1 MKTKKKHSPIFYVA
15 HTFSERH
22 HIRDKVIPELQ
33 KLGIETVNPF
43 YEKDGSWK
51 KNRPEVKLADELG
64 RDAEAMEIFTS
75 KVVNRHEN
83 IVETDLDLIRSVD
96 GIIAFMPEGSTG
108 TTCEIWTCGGIFK
121 WLAKRGYPMKEFLG
135 KPVFLVTTTTRLFT
149 HPWIQYACVRV
160 FRTERGLIGYLK
172 RELPRIRQQVEDRR
186 DGK

>member
-1 MKTKKKHSPIFYVA
+1 MKTKKSKPVFYIA

-22 HIRDKVIPELQ
+22 HVRDKIIPELQ

-43 YEKDGSWK
+43 YEKNGAWK
-51 KNRPEVKLADELG
+51 ENRPEVKLADELG

-75 KVVNRHEN
+75 KIVSKHEN

-121 WLAKRGYPMKEFLG
+121 WLAKRGYVMKEFLG
-135 KPVFLVTTTTRLFT
+135 KQVFLVTTTTRLFT
-149 HPWIQYACVRV
+149 HPWIQYACVKV
-160 FRTERGLIGYLK
+160 FRNERGLINHLK
-172 RELPRIRQQVEDRR
+172 CEMPRIRQLVEERR
-186 DGK
+186 KSD